1 MDAPVTIRNGR
12 TAHVEVGDTLSGYTY
27 GGRLVTG
34 TVEAVLPDVDSVR
47 INGITFAPGA
57 EIRRGSWT
65 VEFSQILTVA
75 HNRAL
80 QAQ

>member
-1 MDAPVTIRNGR
+1 MSTAVTIRNGR

-34 TVEAVLPDVDSVR
+34 TVEALLPDDESVR
-47 INGITFAPGA
+47 ITGITFSPGG
-57 EIRRGSWT
+57 EIRRGVWT
-65 VEFSQILTVA
+65 VEIRQILTVA